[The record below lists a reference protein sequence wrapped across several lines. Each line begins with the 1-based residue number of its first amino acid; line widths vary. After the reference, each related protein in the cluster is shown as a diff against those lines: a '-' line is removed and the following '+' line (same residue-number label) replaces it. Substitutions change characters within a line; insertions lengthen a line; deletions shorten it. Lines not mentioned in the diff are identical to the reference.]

1 MKKYLS
7 IVGLLTLLLSLTY
20 YFYYFDGSLYLPNH
34 LFGKSAK
41 TNFQVKGRNIYQQQT
56 ASFFEVKGVDL
67 EPSFAGYHQN
77 EFSIEEATYRQWF
90 RDIAAMGANT
100 IRVKVPM
107 NVAFYDALY
116 HHNKEEKTPLYLLQ
130 GFRIDSYHNNAAITA
145 FADSY
150 LGALLREAK
159 GVVDI
164 IHGRKQ
170 VWNTDFGSKHYHYD
184 VSQWLLGYIVGDDW
198 HSGTVAYTDHQE
210 KGRYFKGHYFQTSPN
225 ATSFEAMLAEV
236 MEELV
241 HYESK
246 KYGWQHLISFSNSPM
261 TDPFRYRKPFEAQAP
276 KYVSLNIEHIQ
287 SSNKVKAGTFA
298 AYKALD
304 FHPDYKDYLLF
315 SQTGV
320 SQATIKQVKN
330 LTLARGYV
338 NLLAAFH
345 KSPVL
350 ITGFGYSTARGVDK
364 DKIDQTVLP
373 MTETLQGQRIV
384 SDYKSFRASGAVG
397 GTINAW
403 QDDWNARG
411 WNTSFATDKH
421 SNFLWGDVQVYNQ
434 GYGLLGFQNAWK
446 THRIDGEKG
455 KEEWQIP
462 LSKERDGRHFFV
474 DSDHTYLYL
483 GLEREEGQPQEELVI
498 PIDVTKQS
506 GSQKMAGLSTTFERK
521 SDFVLLLHPKGQSRL
536 MVQERYNAT
545 KANYLKQVNGKDFY
559 TLPPRKDSEQF
570 DLVTMVLRN
579 TTIVEDIEKAGAKK
593 KYLPSFPT
601 GILRKGINQAGITQL
616 DSQTDVVFG
625 EKLIE
630 VRIPWQLLNFS
641 NPAAKRIH
649 DDYMKHYGVKEV
661 DADMIALGWGP
672 AQSHEMIPM
681 EDYPLPSWE
690 RPKVRPFLKASY
702 SIVKRE
708 WTKKGE

>member
-77 EFSIEEATYRQWF
+77 ELSLKKHFIKIVQKS
-90 RDIAAMGANT
+90 
-100 IRVKVPM
+100 
-107 NVAFYDALY
+107 VAF
-116 HHNKEEKTPLYLLQ
+116 
-130 GFRIDSYHNNAAITA
+130 S
-145 FADSY
+145 
-150 LGALLREAK
+150 
-159 GVVDI
+159 
-164 IHGRKQ
+164 
-170 VWNTDFGSKHYHYD
+170 
-184 VSQWLLGYIVGDDW
+184 
-198 HSGTVAYTDHQE
+198 
-210 KGRYFKGHYFQTSPN
+210 
-225 ATSFEAMLAEV
+225 
-236 MEELV
+236 LV

-246 KYGWQHLISFSNSPM
+246 KYGWQHLISFSNSPT
-261 TDPFRYRKPFEAQAP
+261 TDPFRYRKSFEAQAP

-330 LTLARGYV
+330 LTLAQGYV

-373 MTETLQGQRIV
+373 MTETIQGQRIV

-446 THRIDGEKG
+446 THRIDGKKG

-462 LSKERDGRHFFV
+462 LSKERDGR
-474 DSDHTYLYL
+474 
-483 GLEREEGQPQEELVI
+483 R
-498 PIDVTKQS
+498 
-506 GSQKMAGLSTTFERK
+506 
-521 SDFVLLLHPKGQSRL
+521 
-536 MVQERYNAT
+536 
-545 KANYLKQVNGKDFY
+545 
-559 TLPPRKDSEQF
+559 
-570 DLVTMVLRN
+570 
-579 TTIVEDIEKAGAKK
+579 
-593 KYLPSFPT
+593 
-601 GILRKGINQAGITQL
+601 
-616 DSQTDVVFG
+616 
-625 EKLIE
+625 
-630 VRIPWQLLNFS
+630 
-641 NPAAKRIH
+641 
-649 DDYMKHYGVKEV
+649 
-661 DADMIALGWGP
+661 
-672 AQSHEMIPM
+672 
-681 EDYPLPSWE
+681 
-690 RPKVRPFLKASY
+690 FL
-702 SIVKRE
+702 SIVTTLISI
-708 WTKKGE
+708 WGLNVKKVSHKKN